1 MSDDNA
7 VKKRWLRQATHESS
21 TPSPTVTPPETSPN
35 DMKAPLKKR
44 RIAREIDDNNE
55 IKMGICS
62 ETESSK
68 IDQTV
73 CFESN
78 NFKNNVEAIK
88 FNNNFVNNSALLK
101 CEPVESVNINL
112 REIHEKMEMEFGR
125 QQKNEQNV
133 VVVKEEPRSVIQSP
147 IGHHVHG
154 VKNNLTF
161 GIQMNSPV
169 DVNAIYG
176 RSQPENLIKIEQ
188 QRDMVGNEVRITSC
202 RFSYYSI
209 LSNILEHLYT
219 SSIIF
224 K

>member
-7 VKKRWLRQATHESS
+7 VKKRWLRQATTECS

-44 RIAREIDDNNE
+44 RVVRELDDNNE
-55 IKMGICS
+55 IKIGVCS

-112 REIHEKMEMEFGR
+112 REIHEKIEMDFGGK
-125 QQKNEQNV
+125 QKNEQNV
-133 VVVKEEPRSVIQSP
+133 VVVKDEPRSVIQSP
-147 IGHHVHG
+147 IGHQLHG
-154 VKNNLTF
+154 LKNNLTY
-161 GIQMNSPV
+161 GIQLSSPV

-176 RSQPENLIKIEQ
+176 RSQPENLIKIDH
-188 QRDMVGNEVRITSC
+188 QRNILGNEVR
-202 RFSYYSI
+202 RNYS
-209 LSNILEHLYT
+209 
-219 SSIIF
+219 
-224 K
+224 

>member
-7 VKKRWLRQATHESS
+7 VKKRWLRQATTECS

-44 RIAREIDDNNE
+44 RVVREIDDYSE
-55 IKMGICS
+55 IKIGLSS

-68 IDQTV
+68 IDQTS

-101 CEPVESVNINL
+101 CEPAESVNINL
-112 REIHEKMEMEFGR
+112 REIHEKIEMEFGR

-133 VVVKEEPRSVIQSP
+133 VVVKMEPRSVIQSP
-147 IGHHVHG
+147 IGHQIHG
-154 VKNNLTF
+154 AKNNLTF

-176 RSQPENLIKIEQ
+176 RSQPENLIKVDQ
-188 QRDMVGNEVRITSC
+188 LRNMLGNEVRREI
-202 RFSYYSI
+202 
-209 LSNILEHLYT
+209 N
-219 SSIIF
+219 F
-224 K
+224 KFFFVFI